1 MQNCCKNWKNLN
13 LTLINVPNATLLCLT
28 GSLSDVKKIDALGKK
43 YETIPGLKYFMNRV
57 F

>member
-43 YETIPGLKYFMNRV
+43 YEPIPGLKYFMNRV